1 MRCVQAILT
10 SDNGVPVTPSKLL
23 IIDDHPLYREAL
35 QSSLSARLDSQ
46 LLTIEGASSVDKAL
60 QQLHD
65 DANSDY
71 EVILDIMFYGVS
83 SLEHIRQFKAL
94 PNVYKLMVLTSLD
107 DEQTRSRCALHGA
120 DGFISKN
127 ESTESIFNTIA
138 ESLGRRT
145 ENKIRLTQRQ
155 MDVLR
160 CLMNGDANKV
170 IAANL
175 GISEQTV
182 KIHIGQIFKELHVAN
197 RTQAV
202 LEARKKNLIP
212 SV

>member
-1 MRCVQAILT
+1 M
-10 SDNGVPVTPSKLL
+10 TPSKLL

-35 QSSLSARLDSQ
+35 QGSLSARFDPEVLS
-46 LLTIEGASSVDKAL
+46 IEVASSVDKAL
-60 QQLHD
+60 QLLQD
-65 DANSDY
+65 DRNSAY

-83 SLEHIRQFKAL
+83 SLQHIQQFKAL

-107 DEQTRSRCALHGA
+107 DAQTRASCQSFGA

-127 ESTESIFNTIA
+127 ESTESIFNTITQ
-138 ESLGRRT
+138 SLGRRG
-145 ENKIRLTQRQ
+145 ENKTRLTQRQ
-155 MDVLR
+155 LEVLA
-160 CLMNGDANKV
+160 CLMKGDANKV

-182 KIHIGQIFKELHVAN
+182 KIHIGQIFKELHVSN

-202 LEARKKNLIP
+202 LEARKKHLIA

>member
-1 MRCVQAILT
+1 M
-10 SDNGVPVTPSKLL
+10 TPSKLL

-35 QSSLSARLDSQ
+35 QSSLAARLDPQ
-46 LLTIEGASSVDKAL
+46 VLTIEVASSVDKAL
-60 QQLHD
+60 QQLQE
-65 DANSDY
+65 DAYSHY

-83 SLEHIRQFKAL
+83 SLEHIQQFKAL
-94 PNVYKLMVLTSLD
+94 PNVHKLMVLTSLD
-107 DEQTRSRCALHGA
+107 DEQTRVSCARHGA

-127 ESTESIFNTIA
+127 ESTDRIFNTIA
-138 ESLGRRT
+138 ESLGQCA

-155 MDVLR
+155 MDVLA
-160 CLMNGDANKV
+160 CLMKGDSNKV

-212 SV
+212 SA